1 MPRILY
7 DHLLTEVGLD
17 LLTEAGDALVLR
29 EIGMAGDLAV
39 SGGSPGT
46 VGGTGRVIAAGT
58 GEVSGQPG
66 SVAGTGRVVLH
77 GVGTVAGGIYP
88 TLLTES
94 GLDLL
99 TESGEPL
106 SLGWRNGGEV
116 SASGRVGGA
125 AALVGI
131 GEVSGQPGSVAGTGT
146 VILRGVCTAAGQ
158 PGTVGGT
165 GRIIGVA
172 PPVTAPTAVHFI
184 TAPATL
190 HGRCTAHGQ
199 PGTATG
205 TGRLTLV
212 GKGSV
217 TGQPGT
223 ATGTGHLT
231 LTGHATITA
240 PPARLSG
247 RGDVIDELAL
257 ILALAA

>member
-7 DHLLTEVGLD
+7 DHLLTESGFD

-66 SVAGTGRVVLH
+66 
-77 GVGTVAGGIYP
+77 
-88 TLLTES
+88 
-94 GLDLL
+94 
-99 TESGEPL
+99 
-106 SLGWRNGGEV
+106 
-116 SASGRVGGA
+116 
-125 AALVGI
+125 
-131 GEVSGQPGSVAGTGT
+131 
-146 VILRGVCTAAGQ
+146 
-158 PGTVGGT
+158 TVGGT
-165 GRIIGVA
+165 GRIISVA

-184 TAPATL
+184 HAPATL
-190 HGRCTAHGQ
+190 RGRCTAAGQ

-212 GKGSV
+212 GKGASTGIPVEV
-217 TGQPGT
+217 TGHGT
-223 ATGTGHLT
+223 LT

-247 RGDVIDELAL
+247 RGDVIDEIAL